1 MAKSAAE
8 TDHAISTAAFD
19 AVLRL
24 GDVAPHAPDTI
35 SNVIYLSILLSPDG
49 DALDEIAWLVG
60 RPKQAARASFCAKRE
75 PLLENIRH
83 QLTAWFANPTFTFT
97 LPLAVPRTAFQAKL
111 RAALCATHHGDTI
124 TYGDLAKQLHSAP
137 RAVGQALG
145 SNPLPMIVPCH
156 RIISAGKNRLT
167 GFDHASDGPKL
178 TLKAWLL
185 ERETR
190 A

>member
-8 TDHAISTAAFD
+8 ADTSFD
-19 AVLRL
+19 VVLRL
-24 GDVAPHAPDTI
+24 GDIAPHAPDTI
-35 SNVIYLSILLSPDG
+35 SNAIHLGILLSPDG

-60 RPKQAARASFCAKRE
+60 KPRRAARASVCAKRE
-75 PLLENIRH
+75 PLLETIRQ
-83 QLTAWFANPTFTFT
+83 QLVAWFADPTFAFQ
-97 LPLAVPRTAFQAKL
+97 LPLAEPRTAFQALL
-111 RAALCATHHGDTI
+111 RKTLCATHRGETL
-124 TYGDLAKQLHSAP
+124 TYGDLAKQLRSAP

-145 SNPLPMIVPCH
+145 SNPLPIIVPCH

-167 GFDHASDGPKL
+167 GFDHAREGPKL

-185 ERETR
+185 ERETC